1 MYNFK
6 VDNSWKSEIKE
17 FAYLIKN
24 NKKVVTGSLNDA
36 VDIMKM
42 IDQIYKSD
50 IKWYRRF
57 IKNK

>member
-1 MYNFK
+1 ME
-6 VDNSWKSEIKE
+6 SEIKE

>member
-6 VDNSWKSEIKE
+6 VDNSWKSETKE